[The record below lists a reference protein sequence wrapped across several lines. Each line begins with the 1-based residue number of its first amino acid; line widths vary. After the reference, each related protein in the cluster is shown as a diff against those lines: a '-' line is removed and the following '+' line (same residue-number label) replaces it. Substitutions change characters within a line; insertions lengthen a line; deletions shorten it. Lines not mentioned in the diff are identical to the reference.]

1 MSDAVVVGA
10 VRTPVGRRKGSLA
23 GAHPV
28 DLSAHVLRAL
38 DDAEFCG
45 AVPLADRAAAE
56 LRVAGFRPRRNRLTG
71 PAALTPSELRVAE
84 LAAGGSSNREIA
96 QALFV
101 TTKTVELHLSNAY
114 RKLSVSGRRNL
125 AAALEP

>member
-1 MSDAVVVGA
+1 VLRTIGTLTGDEDVLREAVDLVEDSPARLERAAALVDLGSA
-10 VRTPVGRRKGSLA
+10 VRRTGRRAESR
-23 GAHPV
+23 
-28 DLSAHVLRAL
+28 DLLSRAL

-56 LRVAGFRPRRNRLTG
+56 LRV
-71 PAALTPSELRVAE
+71 VE

-114 RKLSVSGRRNL
+114 RKLGVSGRRNL
-125 AAALEP
+125 AAALAP